1 MPTPNIIAQ
10 TYGGSLTLAAEPCVG
25 QYGGSLTLAAPLRT
39 TAADGVSAVS
49 ENAPRI
55 FAAAEW
61 RRLAGARRRHK
72 TQLRINAVP
81 TPYQR
86 RVQRAMCIHE

>member
-1 MPTPNIIAQ
+1 MTTPNI
-10 TYGGSLTLAAEPCVG
+10 TNGLYGGSLTLAAEPRLISAC
-25 QYGGSLTLAAPLRT
+25 S
-39 TAADGVSAVS
+39 VSAAS

-72 TQLRINAVP
+72 YQLRTNSVP
-81 TPYQR
+81 TPCPTR
-86 RVQRAMCIHE
+86 KAHLR